1 MIMGQ
6 IEFGLIGIGIL
17 LILLALGVHVGL
29 TMVIAG
35 FIGFALIG
43 GLNPGL
49 VTITIMPW
57 NKMTD
62 YEFSVMPLF
71 VLMSS
76 FISVSGMGAEAY
88 IAARAWFGKF
98 KGGLAIATTVAC
110 GLFAACNGSATAG
123 TLVFGKVAY
132 PEMKKAGY
140 ADTLSCGII
149 SAGGTLGSLIPP
161 SMAFVL
167 IGILAELSIGKLFI
181 AGILPGITVIIFYV
195 ATIIIWTKLN
205 PSVAPSS
212 VDVPLREKF
221 SSMILAWPMLA
232 LFILVMGGI
241 YGGIFTPTEA
251 AGCGAFG
258 SLVITFAQ
266 RKMNGR
272 KFWLALMDS
281 AKLTAVIFVMLTGA
295 FIFNAFM
302 AITQMPTAISMSM
315 ASLPVPPIVVVI
327 IIVLF
332 YIVTGCFFDIFAV
345 LILTVPILYPAI
357 KALGIDLI
365 WYSVIMVRMTEIG
378 NITPPFGLNLF
389 AMKTVVNVPMSTLYR
404 GAIPFVISDILNVAL
419 LLAFPIISTW
429 LPTTAY

>member
-1 MIMGQ
+1 MGQ
-6 IEFGLIGIGIL
+6 TEIGFLGIGIL
-17 LILLALGVHVGL
+17 IVLLALGVHVGL

-35 FIGFALIG
+35 FIGFAMIG

-49 VTITIMPW
+49 VTLTIMPW

-62 YEFSVMPLF
+62 YGFSVMPLF

-76 FISVSGMGAEAY
+76 IISYGGMGADAFT
-88 IAARAWFGKF
+88 AARAWFGRIR
-98 KGGLAIATTVAC
+98 GGLAIATTVAS
-110 GLFAACNGSATAG
+110 GLFAACSGSATAG

-167 IGILAELSIGKLFI
+167 IGILAELSIGQLFI
-181 AGILPGITVIIFYV
+181 AGVLPGISEIVFYI
-195 ATIIIWTKLN
+195 ATIMIWVRIN
-205 PSVAPSS
+205 PSIAPVSTA
-212 VDVPLREKF
+212 VPLKEML
-221 SSMILAWPMLA
+221 SSTRLAWPMLL

-251 AGCGAFG
+251 AGCGASG
-258 SLVITFAQ
+258 ALIITFVQ

-272 KFWLALMDS
+272 TLWLALMD
-281 AKLTAVIFVMLTGA
+281 AARLTAVIFVMIIGA

-302 AITQMPTAISMSM
+302 AITQMPTVLSEWMAALPLPAIG
-315 ASLPVPPIVVVI
+315 VVI
-327 IIVLF
+327 VIVLF
-332 YIVTGCFFDIFAV
+332 YIITGCFFDIFAI
-345 LILTVPILYPAI
+345 LILTIPILYPAI
-357 KALGIDLI
+357 GKLGIDLI

-389 AMKTVVNVPMSTLYR
+389 AMKTVVDVPMSTIFR
-404 GAIPFVISDILNVAL
+404 GAVPFIISDLLNVSM

-429 LPTTAY
+429 LPSTMF